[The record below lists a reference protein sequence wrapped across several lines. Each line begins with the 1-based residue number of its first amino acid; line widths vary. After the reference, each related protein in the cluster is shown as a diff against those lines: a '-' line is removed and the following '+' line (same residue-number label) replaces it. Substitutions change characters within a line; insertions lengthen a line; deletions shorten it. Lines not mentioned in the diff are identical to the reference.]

1 MTLSVTIKNQ
11 SIKRNHKRDK
21 IGSHTH
27 PSPQSGRMSKEIWL
41 IVLTGGHRKRAAT
54 ELTFN
59 LIFSNLLLVVKF
71 SL

>member
-21 IGSHTH
+21 IGSHPH
-27 PSPQSGRMSKEIWL
+27 PSPQSGRISKEIWL